1 MTYPTPIDINGV
13 KFGGGAPVALI
24 AGPCVIESEELCL
37 RIAERVAE
45 IGQRRG
51 IGVIFKA
58 SFDKAN
64 RSSVASFRGPGLEAG
79 LRILAKVRERT
90 GLPIETDIHEAWQA
104 EPAAEV
110 VDMLQIPAFLCRQ
123 TDLLVAAGKTGKPV
137 AVKKGQFISPQEMG
151 NAVAKVRDTGNPQ
164 VMLVER
170 GTAFGY
176 QNLVVDMRSL
186 PIMRSFDC
194 PVVFDATHSV
204 QVPGGLGHA
213 TGGQREFV
221 PGLVRAAAGIGIDGL
236 FLETHPDP
244 SQALSDGATMLPLEE
259 LEQVVAAAQAIDA
272 LVKA

>member
-1 MTYPTPIDINGV
+1 
-13 KFGGGAPVALI
+13 
-24 AGPCVIESEELCL
+24 
-37 RIAERVAE
+37 
-45 IGQRRG
+45 
-51 IGVIFKA
+51 
-58 SFDKAN
+58 
-64 RSSVASFRGPGLEAG
+64 
-79 LRILAKVRERT
+79 
-90 GLPIETDIHEAWQA
+90 
-104 EPAAEV
+104 
-110 VDMLQIPAFLCRQ
+110 
-123 TDLLVAAGKTGKPV
+123 
-137 AVKKGQFISPQEMG
+137 
-151 NAVAKVRDTGNPQ
+151 
-164 VMLVER
+164 MLVER